1 MLLLNVVSAK
11 SRQIMFALRASCS
24 SILFAARRC
33 PTFAPRFLQ
42 TTAAARAVNEANLT
56 AADFLE
62 ETEPG
67 FKVTGFDNIP
77 EQGPPMGDSYG
88 SPSPPQPRV
97 ENLTKKWPLYRL
109 HCHSS
114 RNNTIVTFTKPDGG
128 ALAWYSGGST
138 KSKFKKGNRA
148 SYEAGYQCAVG
159 IFQKIKEVQMQ
170 VGDFRLELLFKGFG
184 EGREAMKA
192 ALLAVEG
199 TEIRNLVLR
208 VVDRTPIKI
217 GGTRS
222 KKARRG

>member
-1 MLLLNVVSAK
+1 
-11 SRQIMFALRASCS
+11 MFALRASCS
-24 SILFAARRC
+24 STLLAARRC

-42 TTAAARAVNEANLT
+42 TTAVARAAAHEDLT
-56 AADFLE
+56 TPASFLE
-62 ETEPG
+62 ET
-67 FKVTGFDNIP
+67 TFDQAVKP
-77 EQGPPMGDSYG
+77 TQFELEDDGPPRGDGYG
-88 SPSPPQPRV
+88 APSPPLGRLGLV
-97 ENLTKKWPLYRL
+97 SKTFPLYRL
-109 HCHSS
+109 HCHAS
-114 RNNTIVTFTKPDGG
+114 RNNTIVTFTEPAGNTI
-128 ALAWYSGGST
+128 AWYSGGST

-159 IFQKIKEVQMQ
+159 IFQKIKETRNK
-170 VGDFRLELLFKGFG
+170 VGDFRVELLFKGFG

-199 TEIRNLVLR
+199 NDIRHLVYQ